1 MFPWLV
7 TLYLFVFFICA
18 VRAAAREGYWSPV
31 IIFGITAFYY
41 YLSVPI
47 ELYLRGQE
55 VFTTYPAVFGISPEV
70 RDSIGIATLL
80 ALLGFVAGHQLSG
93 VGRLGAHRDCMPG
106 RRLPNSL
113 KYLAIFCI
121 VAILSLYRFTLFEK
135 LGYED
140 ANERR
145 YNDPVFGY
153 LTRLCLLLSCL
164 CVGVIVTRK
173 GLARAPA
180 FLIAALVVAWGFY
193 TSDKNPILQAALG
206 LSTYWV
212 GARSRSMKHL
222 YLYCGVAVLAVA
234 ALPLFSAFRAHAPID
249 VRSAVT
255 NFSVQ
260 NTDAKGPM
268 ISLVLA
274 LEEDGPRL
282 YGSSYLYA
290 LVAWV
295 PRVIWPN
302 RPNDLAQEFA
312 FEHIPNWQPG
322 MGLGYSLL
330 AEAYLNF
337 GMTGVFFQYFGIA
350 FGLGRLWRGLYNLFA
365 RYGATPYWRASLAVT
380 YFGILAIMHRVP
392 SGFVVQSCVFELLIP
407 IAAFCWLDIRPM
419 RMYRARSALLAAV
432 PQRIPRRRPFN
443 PKHST
448 IR

>member
-7 TLYLFVFFICA
+7 TLYLIMFYICA
-18 VRAAAREGYWSPV
+18 VRFASREGYWSPV
-31 IIFGITAFYY
+31 IVFGITAFYY
-41 YLSVPI
+41 YLSLPL
-47 ELYLRGQE
+47 ELYFRGQE
-55 VFTTYPAVFGISPEV
+55 VFTAYPAVFGISPEV
-70 RDSIGIATLL
+70 RNAIGISAVL
-80 ALLGFVAGHQLSG
+80 ALLGFVAGHLLSG
-93 VGRLGAHRDCMPG
+93 VGRLGAHRDFMPD

-113 KYLAIFCI
+113 KYLALFSLIAIF
-121 VAILSLYRFTLFEK
+121 LLYRFTLFEN
-135 LGYED
+135 LGYQD

-145 YNDPVFGY
+145 YNDPLFGY

-164 CVGVIVTRK
+164 CVGVIVQRK

-222 YLYCGVAVLAVA
+222 YIYCGAAVLAIA
-234 ALPLFSAFRAHAPID
+234 SLPLFSAFRAHAPID
-249 VRSAVT
+249 IRSAVAD
-255 NFSVQ
+255 FSVQ

-274 LEEDGPRL
+274 LEEDGPQF

-290 LVAWV
+290 LVGWV
-295 PRVIWPN
+295 PRAIWPN

-312 FEHIPNWQPG
+312 FDHMPNWQPG

-337 GMTGVFFQYFGIA
+337 GKVGVFLQYFGIA

-392 SGFVVQSCVFELLIP
+392 SGYVVQSCVFELLVP
-407 IAAFCWLDIRPM
+407 VVAFCWLDIRPM
-419 RMYRARSALLAAV
+419 RRYRTYNAHLVTGPHRV
-432 PQRIPRRRPFN
+432 PRRRQFVST
-443 PKHST
+443 HSIT
-448 IR
+448 G